1 MKRVA
6 ILLTTIALSIGIA
19 YAEGVVTSQNFH
31 EMYNGGTMT
40 VNTSTKTAVTDFVTY
55 TYSGGIYSRFN
66 YDGTLT
72 GGKICLQLYG
82 NGAKVITTSIQNLDS
97 LAIHYYYPG
106 DDDHQRLRVYTSDDG
121 GGTWTAQTVVQKL
134 NGSVKAVKMPAK
146 GNYML
151 KIERWDDIWIEQIDY
166 VTAPP
171 CNCLRVIV
179 TE

>member
-6 ILLTTIALSIGIA
+6 ILLTTIALSVGIA
-19 YAEGVVTSQNFH
+19 YAGGNVISQNFH

-55 TYSGGIYSRFN
+55 TYSGGTYSRFN
-66 YDGTLT
+66 YDGTIT
-72 GGKICLQLYG
+72 SGRIGLQLYG
-82 NGAKVITTSIQNLDS
+82 SGAKVVTSTIEELESVTVQYFASSAKKQMKVYYSADSGSSWTQLEKTFDIIGSTTYD
-97 LAIHYYYPG
+97 
-106 DDDHQRLRVYTSDDG
+106 
-121 GGTWTAQTVVQKL
+121 
-134 NGSVKAVKMPAK
+134 MPAK
-146 GNYML
+146 GDYML
-151 KIERWDDIWIEQIDY
+151 KIERWDDIWLEQIDY

>member
-31 EMYNGGTMT
+31 EMNNAGTMT

-55 TYSGGIYSRFN
+55 TYSGGTSRF
-66 YDGTLT
+66 YADASET
-72 GGKICLQLYG
+72 GGKIGLQLY
-82 NGAKVITTSIQNLDS
+82 NSGAKVVTSTIEELESVTIQYFASSAKKRMKVYYSTDS
-97 LAIHYYYPG
+97 GSSWTQLEI
-106 DDDHQRLRVYTSDDG
+106 TSDII
-121 GGTWTAQTVVQKL
+121 
-134 NGSVKAVKMPAK
+134 GSTTYDMPAK
-146 GNYML
+146 GDYML

>member
-6 ILLTTIALSIGIA
+6 ILLTTLTLSVGIA
-19 YAEGVVTSQNFH
+19 YAGGVVTSQNFH

-55 TYSGGIYSRFN
+55 TYSGGTSRF
-66 YDGTLT
+66 YADASET
-72 GGKICLQLYG
+72 GGKICLQVYG
-82 NGAKVITTSIQNLDS
+82 NGAKVITTSIQNIDS

-106 DDDHQRLRVYTSDDG
+106 DNDHQRLRVYTSEDG
-121 GGTWTAQTVVQKL
+121 SSWTEQATVLKINGLRTVKL
-134 NGSVKAVKMPAK
+134 PTAGD
-146 GNYML
+146 YML
-151 KIERWDDIWIEQIDY
+151 KIERWDDIWLEQIDY

>member
-31 EMYNGGTMT
+31 EMNNAGTMT

-55 TYSGGIYSRFN
+55 TYSGGKYSRFN
-66 YDGTLT
+66 YDGTIT

-82 NGAKVITTSIQNLDS
+82 NGANVITTSIQNLDS

-106 DDDHQRLRVYTSDDG
+106 DDDHQRLRVYTSEDG
-121 GGTWTAQTVVQKL
+121 SSWTEQATVLKINGLRTVKL
-134 NGSVKAVKMPAK
+134 PAA
-146 GNYML
+146 GDYML
-151 KIERWDDIWIEQIDY
+151 KIERWDDIWLEQIDY